1 MTGALLLAVAMQ
13 LLPAPALPRWRVV
26 GRNAEVDY
34 AVDPQSVER
43 RWNRVRAVVRLRIFR
58 PRPGM
63 QAATVTRYLYNCRS
77 RTVRAEASDFYAV
90 RGRFLGTL
98 QTPAHELRDEPF
110 APASP
115 NGQVW
120 VWLCGRAR
128 R

>member
-1 MTGALLLAVAMQ
+1 MIAGVALVMAMQ

-34 AVDPQSVER
+34 AVDPDSVER
-43 RWNRVRAVVRLRIFR
+43 RWNRVRAVVRLRTFR

-63 QAATVTRYLYNCRS
+63 QAATVTRYVYNCRT
-77 RTVRAEASDFYAV
+77 RTVRSEASDFYAV
-90 RGRFLGTL
+90 RGRVLGTL
-98 QTPAHELRDEPF
+98 QTPPGELRDEPF
-110 APASP
+110 AAASP

-120 VWLCGRAR
+120 SYLCGRAR